1 MRDNYEKQLKMLNNE
16 MIEMGKLIENAIDMA
31 ISALKGK
38 DKELAKKVI
47 NLDTSIDKE
56 YKDIENMCLNLLLR
70 QQPVAADLRNI
81 SSALKMITDMERI
94 GDHAAD
100 ISEITLLIADSDY
113 ENNLCHIEKMAQ
125 ETTWMLVNSI
135 DAFINKDEKK
145 ARDVIEHDDIVDNL
159 FDVSKNSLIGLIN
172 KNIARGEQAADLLM
186 ISKYFERIGDHATN
200 IAEWVIY
207 SITGIHNDMN

>member
-47 NLDTSIDKE
+47 NLDTSIDKG

-100 ISEITLLIADSDY
+100 ISEITLIL
-113 ENNLCHIEKMAQ
+113 
-125 ETTWMLVNSI
+125 
-135 DAFINKDEKK
+135 KK
-145 ARDVIEHDDIVDNL
+145 WQKKLHGCL
-159 FDVSKNSLIGLIN
+159 
-172 KNIARGEQAADLLM
+172 
-186 ISKYFERIGDHATN
+186 
-200 IAEWVIY
+200 
-207 SITGIHNDMN
+207 

>member
-1 MRDNYEKQLKMLNNE
+1 
-16 MIEMGKLIENAIDMA
+16 MA
-31 ISALKGK
+31 
-38 DKELAKKVI
+38 E
-47 NLDTSIDKE
+47 
-56 YKDIENMCLNLLLR
+56 
-70 QQPVAADLRNI
+70 
-81 SSALKMITDMERI
+81 
-94 GDHAAD
+94 
-100 ISEITLLIADSDY
+100 
-113 ENNLCHIEKMAQ
+113 